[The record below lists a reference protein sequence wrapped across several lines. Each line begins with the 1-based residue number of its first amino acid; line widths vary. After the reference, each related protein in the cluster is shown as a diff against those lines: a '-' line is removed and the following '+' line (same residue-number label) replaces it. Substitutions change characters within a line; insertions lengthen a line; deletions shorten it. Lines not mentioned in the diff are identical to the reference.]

1 MVFGTRHYPAV
12 EGLIAMR
19 RDVITDYL
27 EGGGGTPKP
36 NNSIHHLVDIPGS
49 NPVAFNTHPEFENMY
64 SGSAAART
72 YWQNRAPGSDT
83 AIFTWPPKLIQ
94 VDSAGTQDMSSWI
107 VAVPCGKIWASSE
120 WQEFR
125 DHPEWAP
132 NPGSIW
138 EQNFG
143 HSLVQFWDVTNP
155 LAIPMSTYASPLG
168 HQVDNN
174 SPLPKAIGPDAG
186 GMAIEVDSVV
196 VHGRPYAF
204 VADFGGRLLVYD
216 VRDILDQNGQPDA
229 VLEPFEIWRAPLGNF
244 DDLPNAVFAVEL
256 DKISDDKVFVYVSV
270 RRIGIQV
277 LRFNPKKVQGKRLK
291 GVTRIQTADDPMS
304 LTLRVD
310 GAGVKSLVV
319 ADYIGGIR
327 IFKD

>member
-1 MVFGTRHYPAV
+1 MF
-12 EGLIAMR
+12 
-19 RDVITDYL
+19 
-27 EGGGGTPKP
+27 
-36 NNSIHHLVDIPGS
+36 
-49 NPVAFNTHPEFENMY
+49 
-64 SGSAAART
+64 SGSSEART
-72 YWQNRAPGSDT
+72 SWQERAPGSDT

-107 VAVPCGKIWASSE
+107 VAVPCGKIWASPD
-120 WQEFR
+120 WQKFR
-125 DHPEWAP
+125 DHPEWSP
-132 NPGSIW
+132 TQGSIW

-155 LAIPMSTYASPLG
+155 LAIPMSTYLSPLG

-174 SPLPKAIGPDAG
+174 SPLPKAIGPDAE
-186 GMAIEVDSVV
+186 GMAIEVESAV
-196 VHGRPYAF
+196 VHGRTYAF
-204 VADFGGRLLVYD
+204 VADFGGRVLIYD
-216 VRDILDQNGQPDA
+216 VRDILDQKGQPDA
-229 VLEPFEIWRAPLGNF
+229 VLEPFEVWRSPLGNF

-256 DKISDDKVFVYVSV
+256 DKINDNQVYVYVSV

-277 LRFNPKKVQGKRLK
+277 LRFIPSKAQGKRLK
-291 GVTRIQTADDPMS
+291 FVRRIQTSDDAMS

-310 GAGVKSLVV
+310 GAGVKSLVM